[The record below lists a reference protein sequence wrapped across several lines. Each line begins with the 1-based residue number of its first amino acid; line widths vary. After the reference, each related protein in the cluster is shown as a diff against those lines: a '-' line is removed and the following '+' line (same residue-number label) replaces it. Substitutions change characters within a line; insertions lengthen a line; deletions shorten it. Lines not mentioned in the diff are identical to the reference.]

1 MTAEYRSVQTRMW
14 REDDWFQNQPT
25 DARLLFI
32 YLFTNPSA
40 SVSGIYRLPLR
51 TIVFESGLSAERVN
65 ELLTQFS
72 RENKAHV
79 ENGVVWVVKM
89 RDNQLPGRTLSD
101 KIVKHLE
108 GEIAK
113 IPPCRLK
120 NMYLQAYGYPIDTLC
135 IPMCTDTITD
145 TIPVTDTDTVS
156 APIGA
161 LTPKPPK
168 TPKPPASAQ
177 ADMFGAICETC
188 ELDPKLKREMVAK
201 TAQSLLAA
209 GYTPEQVREFKP
221 WWLADQW
228 RAEHTPVPTI
238 AKLTTFLQQFRNDQ
252 TKPRVIPTNGYANG
266 NGHAAGTSKVDKTL
280 ANAAAL
286 REMLERGGTL

>member
-14 REDDWFQNQPT
+14 REDDWFQEQPT

-51 TIVFESGLSAERVN
+51 TIVFESGLPAERVN
-65 ELLTQFS
+65 ELLAQFS
-72 RENKAHV
+72 RENKAYA
-79 ENGVVWVVKM
+79 ENGIVWVVKM
-89 RDNQLPGRTLSD
+89 RDNQLPGKTLSD
-101 KIVKHLE
+101 KIVTHLE

-120 NMYLQAYGYPIDTLC
+120 NLYLQAYGYPIDTLC
-135 IPMCTDTITD
+135 IPVDTNTILD
-145 TIPVTDTDTVS
+145 TIPVTDTDTI
-156 APIGA
+156 APVGA
-161 LTPKPPK
+161 KPPK
-168 TPKPPASAQ
+168 PPKPPASDQ

-188 ELDPKLKREMVAK
+188 ELDPRLKQGMIAK

-209 GYTPEQVREFKP
+209 GYTPEQVRGFKG
-221 WWLADQW
+221 WWLLDAW

-238 AKLTTFLQQFRNDQ
+238 AKLTTFLQQFRNDANG
-252 TKPRVIPTNGYANG
+252 KPRAIPASNG
-266 NGHAAGTSKVDKTL
+266 NGHGTSKVER
-280 ANAAAL
+280 NMAAVDAVFD
-286 REMLERGGTL
+286 MLEQKGVQVG

>member
-120 NMYLQAYGYPIDTLC
+120 NMYLQAYGYYHRYDTCNGYGYCFCAYRRTHTQAPKDTEAAC
-135 IPMCTDTITD
+135 ICSSRYVRGNLRNLRTRP
-145 TIPVTDTDTVS
+145 
-156 APIGA
+156 
-161 LTPKPPK
+161 
-168 TPKPPASAQ
+168 Q
-177 ADMFGAICETC
+177 AKAGDGSKDGAITTC
-188 ELDPKLKREMVAK
+188 SRL
-201 TAQSLLAA
+201 
-209 GYTPEQVREFKP
+209 
-221 WWLADQW
+221 
-228 RAEHTPVPTI
+228 H
-238 AKLTTFLQQFRNDQ
+238 
-252 TKPRVIPTNGYANG
+252 
-266 NGHAAGTSKVDKTL
+266 AGTGARLQAVVV
-280 ANAAAL
+280 
-286 REMLERGGTL
+286 G